1 MTMYSPEC
9 DSDQDTQGTASPD
22 DGIDSMSQLQSAQNN
37 KLDDALGLNPTS
49 NRLAPSQLDQ
59 HEGHGL
65 TSASALR
72 KVSEQLL
79 STSRTRASLSA
90 PLTPRPLAPASEA
103 RPSSIALPP
112 GALARQPGPP
122 RCLPHPHKPAITN
135 FLSAWATPLHPP
147 AKDLPVPH
155 PRFRSKLHKQFS
167 LSQRKKLVIRH
178 TV

>member
-1 MTMYSPEC
+1 MYSPEC

-90 PLTPRPLAPASEA
+90 PLTPRPLAPAPEA

-122 RCLPHPHKPAITN
+122 RCLSHPHKPAINCHFPLLSTSTFLHQTFFQLGPLLLILQPRIFPSPIPGSDQNFTN
-135 FLSAWATPLHPP
+135 NFH
-147 AKDLPVPH
+147 
-155 PRFRSKLHKQFS
+155 
-167 LSQRKKLVIRH
+167 
-178 TV
+178 